1 MIRKKIIKISFFHK
15 EADMS
20 RYFSKDFFQDYIFE
34 LNNPDCK
41 ECDFWIVFGG
51 MPNNSEDVI
60 VSRKNVFLITAEFD
74 GAYNQKF
81 LIQFAKVLTADTR
94 LQGNNISY
102 YHLGNPWFI
111 NETFDKLYHQVHV
124 EKTKLISIVA
134 SNLSKI
140 TYTRNYKIRYDFVM
154 ALKKHFGNDIDIFGR
169 GFKELK
175 HKDDGLYPYK
185 FSVAIEN
192 MPLPYNVS
200 EKLNDCFLTHT
211 FPLYYDC
218 PNINRFYDDRAY
230 AKLDIMDH
238 AYSIGVIEKILA
250 TPNYYESHLAAVIEA
265 KKKYLVNYS
274 FQAVIVKAIEQF
286 GQITQ
291 EKEIVQLKQDNK
303 FRSKLKLK
311 LIDLTYNFF
320 K

>member
-1 MIRKKIIKISFFHK
+1 M
-15 EADMS
+15 
-20 RYFSKDFFQDYIFE
+20 
-34 LNNPDCK
+34 
-41 ECDFWIVFGG
+41 
-51 MPNNSEDVI
+51 
-60 VSRKNVFLITAEFD
+60 
-74 GAYNQKF
+74 
-81 LIQFAKVLTADTR
+81 LTADTR
-94 LQGNNISY
+94 LRGNNITY

-111 NETFDKLYHQVHV
+111 NKTFDELYHQETVT
-124 EKTKLISIVA
+124 KTKLLSVVA
-134 SNLSKI
+134 SNLSYV
-140 TYTRNYKIRYDFVM
+140 TYSRNYKIRYDFIM
-154 ALKKHFGNDIDIFGR
+154 ALKNHFGNDIDIFGR
-169 GFKELK
+169 GFNELK
-175 HKDDGLYPYK
+175 HKEDGLYPYK

-192 MPLPYNVS
+192 MPLPYNIS
-200 EKLNDCFLTHT
+200 EKLSDCLLTHT